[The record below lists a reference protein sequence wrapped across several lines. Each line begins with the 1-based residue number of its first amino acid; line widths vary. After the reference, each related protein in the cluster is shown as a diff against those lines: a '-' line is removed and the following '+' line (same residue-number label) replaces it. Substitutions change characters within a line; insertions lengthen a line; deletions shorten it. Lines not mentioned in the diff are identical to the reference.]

1 MNAAKYDFFLS
12 YNAQDR
18 DVVAGLAELLKSSGL
33 TVWFDLNLRPGQ
45 SYKAAVETV
54 IRECRAVIVCVGR
67 HGLSDFAEAQL
78 ELARERSLPIV
89 PVLLRSAGEI
99 PFALARYQAV
109 DLRAADAEAQLLHLI
124 RSSTGSSAPAPPSP
138 RPATRS
144 GPLPPPPPPSPAA
157 APPPPVSRSLSEEEV
172 VTQATEILRGRA
184 ANVLDIISLAN
195 RLKRMKRFG
204 HARQLFAKARAI
216 PATLPPGLTRQFLG
230 QQHALCTYKDTH
242 LPADTRYDQALSI
255 LSEVDDLLRT
265 KQQET
270 LGLAGAIYKYKWEAF
285 GQKVDLE
292 RSASYYTRGYYEGVS
307 RDLGYTAINAAFVL
321 DVLAF
326 QESEQ
331 ALRSGTTS
339 ETASQRRQMAREIR
353 STIVRD
359 LPAFAGESGG
369 KGLAADWWF
378 LVTIAEA
385 YFGLGDDDKARD
397 WITRARTTSPDS
409 WQIESTLRQFA
420 SIAHLRDSES
430 AEARRPDA
438 SIPGW
443 PVLEALA
450 GPGNAKGIQTALIGK
465 VGLALSGGG
474 FRASLFHIGVLAR
487 LAELDALRH
496 IEVISCV
503 SGGSIVG
510 AQYYLE
516 LQHLLQTKKDEEITR
531 DDYIDLVRRLAR
543 VFLKGVQTNIR
554 TRVVASF
561 WANLQMVFRWRG
573 YSRTDRVAQLCD
585 DKLLSQAGDCKPNRL
600 MTDLIVRPAG
610 APSDFSPSTHN
621 WTRAAKVPIIVFN
634 ATTLNTGHNWQ
645 FTATYMGEPPTGI
658 DSEIDGNYRLRRMY
672 YKEAPPQ
679 YRLFPLSRAVAAS
692 ACVPGL
698 FEPVP
703 LADLYEHQRPQ
714 KNIDVQ
720 LVDGGVQ
727 DNQGIGALL
736 DESCS
741 VLLVSDA
748 SGQMASDDEP
758 GNDAFSALVR
768 SGSIAGS
775 RVREAEYRDVAARRR
790 SSLLRGLMFIHLK
803 KGLETLPIDWIGCE
817 DPVGASASARTL
829 TPYGIR
835 QDVQELLAGIRTDL
849 DSFHD
854 VEAYALM
861 TSGYRMTEYEFDRCI
876 SGFPSV
882 APAAVRWSFLAVEPP
897 MKQVAG
903 VDRAHEDLKKLLTVS
918 RSRGLKIFMLSTPLR
933 IAGWTAIGLA
943 ALGLL
948 YGAFFGPELALRL
961 TLRGVA
967 VAAFLAAIGAI
978 VGKTVVRVVRFEQTL
993 RQIAAGLV
1001 LSLTGWLVGG
1011 LHLIWL
1017 DKLYL
1022 KRGRVPDLEGPAPQE
1037 PAQRPRQSASV

>member
-1 MNAAKYDFFLS
+1 
-12 YNAQDR
+12 
-18 DVVAGLAELLKSSGL
+18 
-33 TVWFDLNLRPGQ
+33 
-45 SYKAAVETV
+45 
-54 IRECRAVIVCVGR
+54 
-67 HGLSDFAEAQL
+67 
-78 ELARERSLPIV
+78 
-89 PVLLRSAGEI
+89 
-99 PFALARYQAV
+99 
-109 DLRAADAEAQLLHLI
+109 
-124 RSSTGSSAPAPPSP
+124 
-138 RPATRS
+138 
-144 GPLPPPPPPSPAA
+144 
-157 APPPPVSRSLSEEEV
+157 
-172 VTQATEILRGRA
+172 
-184 ANVLDIISLAN
+184 
-195 RLKRMKRFG
+195 MKRFG

-216 PATLPPGLTRQFLG
+216 PATLPPGLDRRFLG

-242 LPADTRYDQALSI
+242 LPADIRYEQALSI

-292 RSASYYTRGYYEGVS
+292 RSASYYTRGYHEGVTK
-307 RDLGYTAINAAFVL
+307 DLGYTAVNAAFVL
-321 DVLAF
+321 DLLAF

-331 ALRSGTTS
+331 ASLAGTAS
-339 ETASQRRQMAREIR
+339 ETALQRRRMAHEIR
-353 STIVRD
+353 ATIVKE
-359 LPAFAGESGG
+359 LPL
-369 KGLAADWWF
+369 LAAAKDGNRLRADWWF
-378 LVTIAEA
+378 LVTVAEA
-385 YFGLGDDDKARD
+385 YFGLGDDDKAKE
-397 WITRARTTSPDS
+397 WIENACATSPDS

-420 SIAHLRDSES
+420 SLAHLRDSES
-430 AEARRPDA
+430 VERRRPDA
-438 SIPGW
+438 SVPGW
-443 PVLEALA
+443 SVLEALA

-510 AQYYLE
+510 AQYYLD
-516 LQHLLQTKKDEEITR
+516 LQHLLQSKKDEAITR
-531 DDYIDLVRRLAR
+531 EDYIELVGRLSR
-543 VFLKGVQTNIR
+543 VFLEGVQTNIR
-554 TRVVASF
+554 TRVVSSF
-561 WANLQMVFRWRG
+561 WANFQMVFRWRG
-573 YSRTDRVAQLCD
+573 YSRTDRVAKLCD
-585 DKLLSQAGDCKPNRL
+585 EKLLSRAGDCKANRL
-600 MTDLIVRPAG
+600 MTDLMVHPADG
-610 APSDFSPSTHN
+610 PEEFSPSTHN
-621 WTRAAKVPIIVFN
+621 WTRAAKVPVIVFN

-672 YKEAPPQ
+672 YKEAPRN
-679 YRLFPLSRAVAAS
+679 YREFPLARAVASS

-703 LADLYEHQRPQ
+703 MVGLYEHQRPK
-714 KNIDVQ
+714 KNIAVQ

-736 DESCS
+736 DEGCS

-748 SGQMASDDEP
+748 SGQMAADDEP
-758 GNDAFSALVR
+758 GNDAISSLVR

-803 KGLETLPIDWIGCE
+803 KGLDTLPIDWIGCE
-817 DPVGASASARTL
+817 DPAATSGPAQTL

-835 QDVQELLAGIRTDL
+835 KDVQELLAGIRTDL

-861 TSGYRMTEYEFDRCI
+861 TSGYRMTEYEFNRCI
-876 SGFPSV
+876 SGFPQVSPVSV
-882 APAAVRWSFLAVEPP
+882 AWPFLAVEPP

-903 VDRAHEDLKKLLTVS
+903 LDQAHEDLKKLLTVS
-918 RSRGLKIFMLSTPLR
+918 HSQGLKIFRLSTPLR
-933 IAGWTAIGLA
+933 IAGWTTIALA
-943 ALGLL
+943 GLGLL
-948 YGAFFGPELALRL
+948 YMALLGPELSLRF

-967 VAAFLAAIGAI
+967 IAALFAALGAI
-978 VGKTVVRVVRFEQTL
+978 IGKTVLRVVRLEETL
-993 RQIAAGLV
+993 RQVAAGLI
-1001 LSLTGWLVGG
+1001 LSLTGWLIGG

-1022 KRGRVPDLEGPAPQE
+1022 KRGRV
-1037 PAQRPRQSASV
+1037 R